1 MFQSHIAGKTNDN
14 NWNEDN
20 YEHFRKIIKFL
31 KENYHFK
38 FKLLR
43 ELL

>member
-14 NWNEDN
+14 NWNEEN
-20 YEHFRKIIKFL
+20 YKNFRQVIIFL
-31 KENYHFK
+31 KENYE